1 MFKLKVFMMCDH
13 VMKHFQVTEIV
24 DFASHMMILLWFL
37 EDIMFTQV
45 TQLCFLY
52 EPTPANTRNKEDCSL
67 I

>member
-37 EDIMFTQV
+37 EDIMFTQ
-45 TQLCFLY
+45 LCFLY
-52 EPTPANTRNKEDCSL
+52 EPTQAHTGNKEDCSL